1 MSKTLAE
8 IGYSIRNQV
17 KGYFSS
23 DDERISIE
31 FVYDKAW
38 DIRSLLIKE
47 EYRRHHQLNDQDFV
61 SKCCLDIVCKET
73 CEGSGE
79 FEYTVTIPTLESS
92 VGYDGV
98 KYFGSPNMKT
108 PFRRSN
114 YQGFLYSGS
123 ESYTGNAPTYTL
135 YDDLA
140 ILKNMPTD
148 NMEKVCIIGIF
159 EDPRDYCDPNDPF
172 PIARHLVHK
181 LELLAIQQLMS
192 TIQIGPDEANN
203 ARDDSP
209 KALNP
214 QPVQRQARNE

>member
-47 EYRRHHQLNDQDFV
+47 EYRKFHKLNDQDFV
-61 SKCCLDIVCKET
+61 SKCCLDVVCTET
-73 CEGSGE
+73 CEGSGT
-79 FEYTVTIPTLESS
+79 FEYTVAIPILESS

-98 KYFGSPNMKT
+98 KYFGSPDMKT

-114 YQGFLYSGS
+114 YQGFLYSDS
-123 ESYTGNAPTYTL
+123 ESFTGGAPTYTL
-135 YDDLA
+135 YDDRA
-140 ILKNMPTD
+140 VLKNMPTD
-148 NMEKVCIIGIF
+148 NQEKICIIGIF
-159 EDPRDYCDPNDPF
+159 ENPRDHCKPSDPF

-192 TIQIGPDEANN
+192 TIQIGPDEVNN

-209 KALNP
+209 MALNP
-214 QPVQRQARNE
+214 QPAQRQERK